1 MEDKK
6 KNPAI
11 EKAERITVEEVVS
24 VETSPIRKKND
35 LKKVRAKKCSQ
46 KIENHDKGDRKSTK
60 DKKEDRTSKN
70 ERVLRAG
77 VGVLALSTAILG
89 GALAYSNHTIDGAR
103 SQIDG
108 VYKKSFYSTVDYVD
122 ELDLNLD
129 KYLVTQDSGTAQ
141 GYLTEVATLS
151 ELAEDNFQQLPLPDE
166 NKFYTAKLI
175 NQVGDYAK
183 YLNKKIIDGA
193 PVSDEDIS
201 AVRQLSK
208 GVKELKRSLADMSEN
223 LTKDFSFEN
232 MKESNFVLK
241 GFEDLQKASVEY
253 PALIY
258 DGPFSDGRNK
268 ADLKGLDGK
277 EISEE
282 QAMKSLEEVFKNR
295 GIKELKS
302 VGEVDGR
309 VTAYCFTATLS
320 DGELYAQISKV
331 GGKVLMFTVSSKST
345 TNDIMRSDKSKD
357 SEDISS
363 GETFL
368 KSLGLDDMKAVWTAK
383 SNGVSVINFAYHQ
396 DGVIVYSD
404 LIKIKV
410 ENGTVTG
417 MESFDY
423 YLNHAERNIPTPV
436 LTEDEAL
443 AKVSKNL
450 SVKNSRLALIPLGE
464 KEELTYEFMAEEGD
478 STYYIYISAISGRQV
493 QNFKVV
499 EGTEGT
505 LLR

>member
-1 MEDKK
+1 MEEKK

-11 EKAERITVEEVVS
+11 EKAESITVEEVVS

-46 KIENHDKGDRKSTK
+46 KIEKHDKCDRNSKK
-60 DKKEDRTSKN
+60 DGEENKTSKN

-89 GALAYSNHTIDGAR
+89 GALAYRNHTIDGAR

-129 KYLVTQDSGTAQ
+129 KFLVTEDSGSAQ
-141 GYLTEVATLS
+141 GYLTEVSILS

-183 YLNKKIIDGA
+183 YLNKKIIDGS
-193 PVSDEDIS
+193 PVSNEDFS
-201 AVRQLSK
+201 AVRQLSR

-223 LTKDFSFEN
+223 LTSDFSFEN

-268 ADLKGLDGK
+268 ADLKGLDGD
-277 EISEE
+277 EVSVE
-282 QAMKSLEEVFKNR
+282 QAKKAVEKIFENR
-295 GIKELKS
+295 GIKDLKS
-302 VGEVDGR
+302 VGEVEGR
-309 VTAYCFTATLS
+309 TKAYCFTATLPI
-320 DGELYAQISKV
+320 GELYAQVSKV
-331 GGKVLMFTVSSKST
+331 GGKVLMFTVSSNTS
-345 TNDIMRSDKSKD
+345 TNDMMRSDKSKD

-383 SNGVSVINFAYHQ
+383 SNGVSVINFAYQQ

-404 LIKIKV
+404 LIKIKI
-410 ENGTVTG
+410 ENAIVTG

-423 YLNHAERNIPTPV
+423 YLNHTKRDIPTPII
-436 LTEDEAL
+436 TEDEAL

-464 KEELTYEFMAEEGD
+464 KEELTYEFMAEGD
-478 STYYIYISAISGRQV
+478 NATYYVYISAINGRQV